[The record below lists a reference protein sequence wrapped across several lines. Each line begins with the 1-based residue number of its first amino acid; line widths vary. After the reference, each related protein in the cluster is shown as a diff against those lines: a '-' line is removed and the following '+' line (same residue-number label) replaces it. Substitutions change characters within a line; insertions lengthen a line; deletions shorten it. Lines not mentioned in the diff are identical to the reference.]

1 MPDELTQDE
10 KFKLRKIL
18 YHVYDEELRADRDT
32 EIACL
37 HEDIAKLRQQLA
49 AKDAEIERLKWQ
61 WAEDSVDID
70 KALTAAG
77 GMVFDGHGHRG
88 AETVIEELGQRI
100 VQLEA
105 ENVRLRRALESI
117 QRNYTKDCFAHQV
130 AALVLEA
137 KATEE
142 KP

>member
-77 GMVFDGHGHRG
+77 EWSLTATDIV
-88 AETVIEELGQRI
+88 GQRLSSKSWDS
-100 VQLEA
+100 VSS
-105 ENVRLRRALESI
+105 NS
-117 QRNYTKDCFAHQV
+117 
-130 AALVLEA
+130 
-137 KATEE
+137 
-142 KP
+142 KPRT